1 MLLLSLPTCDD
12 ISSQSLPTEVN
23 AVQVRAE
30 SSTTKS
36 FEKRLLL
43 FAIMTIKAQAPE
55 TTQFFFFLTLLLRY
69 ADMRALSQRT
79 LNRKN
84 LKKEAGPS

>member
-1 MLLLSLPTCDD
+1 
-12 ISSQSLPTEVN
+12 
-23 AVQVRAE
+23 
-30 SSTTKS
+30 
-36 FEKRLLL
+36 
-43 FAIMTIKAQAPE
+43 MTIKAQAPE